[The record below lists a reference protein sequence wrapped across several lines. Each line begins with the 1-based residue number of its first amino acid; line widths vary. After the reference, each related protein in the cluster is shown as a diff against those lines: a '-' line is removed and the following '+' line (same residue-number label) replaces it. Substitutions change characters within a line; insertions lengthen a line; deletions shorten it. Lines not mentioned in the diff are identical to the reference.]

1 MPLGDWRDVA
11 EMLNF
16 KENGGFGEGEGIKEG
31 GKERVYLPPK
41 KLSCRV
47 NDVFL
52 TIRLQNW
59 VV

>member
-16 KENGGFGEGEGIKEG
+16 KENGGRGRDKGGRKGES
-31 GKERVYLPPK
+31 LLAPPQ

>member
-31 GKERVYLPPK
+31 GKERVYLPPPK
-41 KLSCRV
+41 VEL
-47 NDVFL
+47 
-52 TIRLQNW
+52 
-59 VV
+59 